1 MKLLS
6 NVQASRIPS
15 NIDSFSNEP
24 IFLKQIFSLY
34 FRFLKFSRHIFH
46 EGNYIP
52 LEEKKGTL
60 IVSRKTIFESRKSK
74 INRYNNS

>member
-1 MKLLS
+1 MKLLL

-34 FRFLKFSRHIFH
+34 FRFLKFPRHIFH

-52 LEEKKGTL
+52 LEEKKRTL
-60 IVSRKTIFESRKSK
+60 IVSSK
-74 INRYNNS
+74 KQFLKVGIENQSLQ

>member
-46 EGNYIP
+46 EGNYIS
-52 LEEKKGTL
+52 LRRKERDSYSFEENN
-60 IVSRKTIFESRKSK
+60 FWKSK
-74 INRYNNS
+74 IENQSLQ

>member
-34 FRFLKFSRHIFH
+34 FRFFKFSRYIFH

-60 IVSRKTIFESRKSK
+60 IVSSK
-74 INRYNNS
+74 KQFLKVGIENQSLQ